1 MHIFQVGAG
10 SGGMAV
16 LDLVAR
22 DPRVTR
28 VTLIE
33 PDTYAPHNV
42 YRHLFPPS
50 GVGRLK
56 ADLAAE
62 WVCATRPDIA
72 FHTLAADIT
81 DPLRQDEFA
90 RLAAECALG
99 ICAADNETAKFA
111 FDALMRAAGKPWTL
125 GEVLSGGIGGWVHR
139 FVPGGPCYGCVASH
153 LQREVVEHPTE
164 PPPDYS
170 DPNAAHAQATIP
182 ASKASIGVIAGLHA
196 LVTLEMLGEEGPTPP
211 APHPSGR
218 GEEEPT
224 PSPSSPSPALSA
236 ELLAGR
242 GKGGEQDLR
251 SSETSGESEEVS
263 RAFTPSLQGGGWGVG
278 SSASSPDFTSLLFS
292 LQAVPGVFEVAY
304 RSHRLRIPRAPH
316 CLTCGAPAQAPTGDA
331 LDAAVDDALARL
343 GAR

>member
-22 DPRVTR
+22 DPRVTH
-28 VTLIE
+28 VTLVE

-42 YRHLFPPS
+42 YRHLFSPS

-56 ADLAAE
+56 AELAAE
-62 WVCATRPDIA
+62 WVCAVRPDVA
-72 FHTLAADIT
+72 FHALVADIT
-81 DPLRQDEFA
+81 DPVRHAEFA
-90 RLAAECALG
+90 LLAAECDLG
-99 ICAADNETAKFA
+99 ICAADNEAAKFA

-125 GEVLSGGIGGWVHR
+125 GEVLSGGIGGWIHR
-139 FVPGGPCYGCVASH
+139 FVPGGPCYGCAASH
-153 LQREVVEHPTE
+153 LQREVVEHPAG

-170 DPNAAHAQATIP
+170 DPNAAHQQATVP
-182 ASKASIGVIAGLHA
+182 ASKASISVIAGLHA
-196 LVTLEMLGEEGPTPP
+196 LVTLEMLGG
-211 APHPSGR
+211 
-218 GEEEPT
+218 EEPT
-224 PSPSSPSPALSA
+224 PNPSLKGREPERQPTPTPSSPSPALSA

-242 GKGGEQDLR
+242 GRGGEQDLR
-251 SSETSGESEEVS
+251 NSDASGESKEAP
-263 RAFTPSLQGGGWGVG
+263 RAFTPSLQGGGRGVG
-278 SSASSPDFTSLLFS
+278 PSSPDFTSLLFS
-292 LQAVPGVFEVAY
+292 LQAVPGVFDVAY

-316 CLTCGAPAQAPTGDA
+316 CLICGAPAPAPTGDA